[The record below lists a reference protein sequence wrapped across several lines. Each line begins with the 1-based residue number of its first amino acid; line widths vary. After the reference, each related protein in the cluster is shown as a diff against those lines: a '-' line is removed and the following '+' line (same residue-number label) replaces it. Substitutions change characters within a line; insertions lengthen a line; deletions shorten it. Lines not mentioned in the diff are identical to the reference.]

1 MKSLQ
6 QFILEQTENTEE
18 KKSFSFDL
26 TDIDE
31 TDKFIEELQDK
42 EGVTIEDKKVT
53 IEVTKGQAPKIL
65 ETIKSNIKSIREQQK
80 NYSDESYAQKT
91 KKLEDTL
98 KQLEEFTKEQETS
111 KEDDKTS
118 KEEE

>member
-80 NYSDESYAQKT
+80 NYSDESYV
-91 KKLEDTL
+91 
-98 KQLEEFTKEQETS
+98 EEFTKEQETS